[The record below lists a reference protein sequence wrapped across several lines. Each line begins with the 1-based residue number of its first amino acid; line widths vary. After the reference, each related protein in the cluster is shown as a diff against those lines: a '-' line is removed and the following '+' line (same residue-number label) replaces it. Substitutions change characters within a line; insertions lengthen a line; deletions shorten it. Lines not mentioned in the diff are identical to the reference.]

1 MTCYWSDIMS
11 TESKIPQSSE
21 YKNWIKELKQKL
33 RRSQVKAAV
42 KVNSVLLEFYWD
54 LGVDIVEK
62 QKRSSWG
69 SGFLKQLSK
78 DLMDEFPDIKGFSE
92 ANLSFIRRWVRFYI
106 ADFDN
111 LVTTCDEIEKDQV
124 YVLFQIP
131 WGHNRVIISK
141 CTIKEEAL
149 FYVHKTIENGWSR
162 SVLTHQIESKLYER
176 NGKALTNF
184 SHTLPKSQS
193 DLANELIKD
202 PYSFDFLTLT
212 ENFKEKELESAL
224 LDNITKFLLELGSG
238 FAFVGKQKN
247 MKVGDRDFYIDLLF
261 YHIQMHCYV
270 VVELK
275 VVDFEPEFAGKLNF
289 YIKAVDEQIKTD
301 KDEPTIGI
309 LLCKSKDKMVVEYA
323 LSDIHKP
330 MGISEYQL
338 THKLPDTLKSVLP
351 SIEDIEAEFSN
362 TNGKK

>member
-1 MTCYWSDIMS
+1 MTYYWRNTMQKA
-11 TESKIPQSSE
+11 TNIPQSSE
-21 YKNWIKELKQKL
+21 YKIWIRELKEKL
-33 RRSQVKAAV
+33 RRSQIKAAV
-42 KVNSVLLEFYWD
+42 KVNSVLLEFYWE
-54 LGVDIVEK
+54 LGIDIVEK

-78 DLMDEFPDIKGFSE
+78 DLMDEFPDMKGFSE

-106 ADFDN
+106 GDFDN
-111 LVTTCDEIEKDQV
+111 LVTGCDEIEKDQIS
-124 YVLFQIP
+124 VLFQIP
-131 WGHNRVIISK
+131 WGHNREIISK
-141 CTIKEEAL
+141 CIIKEEAL
-149 FYVHKTIENGWSR
+149 FYVDKTIENGWSR

-184 SHTLPKSQS
+184 SHTLPKPQS

-212 ENFKEKELESAL
+212 ENFREKELELAL

-238 FAFVGKQKN
+238 FAFMGKQKKL
-247 MKVGDRDFYIDLLF
+247 KVGDRDFYIDLLF
-261 YHIQMHCYV
+261 YHTQMHCYV

-301 KDEPTIGI
+301 KDELTIGI
-309 LLCKSKDKMVVEYA
+309 LLCKSKDKMIVEYA

-330 MGISEYQL
+330 IGVSEYQL
-338 THKLPDTLKSVLP
+338 THQLPDKLKSVLP
-351 SIEDIEAEFSN
+351 SIEDIEAEL
-362 TNGKK
+362 TKDVM